1 QEFIAICGHLPAEL
15 KRDLNSVAT
24 LNQTTHQLTADLNRD
39 QAEILERAKD
49 KYRKMSRPEQL
60 DSLID
65 EEALQR
71 ARDKRRKVD
80 TYVSEKVSITK
91 RMYESL
97 DTCIKS
103 IDDEIDRLEKDVKE
117 SYGVMPDFASLAPEV
132 AAE

>member
-1 QEFIAICGHLPAEL
+1 MHVSAQCINSSKRVNAKSNFDALPVFL
-15 KRDLNSVAT
+15 GDVIN
-24 LNQTTHQLTADLNRD
+24 DD
-39 QAEILERAKD
+39 Q
-49 KYRKMSRPEQL
+49 MSRPEQL

-103 IDDEIDRLEKDVKE
+103 IGKQKNKRNDVIPVCAVDG
-117 SYGVMPDFASLAPEV
+117 YD
-132 AAE
+132 